1 MANVSPEATAS
12 IAAPTSAPVTADPTL
27 TTTQPTVEIAT
38 ARPTA
43 DLPVAP
49 VLAARAPDFTLTDL
63 NGDEVTLG
71 ELRGQVVL
79 LNFWATW

>member
-1 MANVSPEATAS
+1 
-12 IAAPTSAPVTADPTL
+12 VTADPTL

-49 VLAARAPDFTLTDL
+49 IPGARAPDFTLTDL